1 MTDPAFDDRR
11 AAPDL
16 GSVPGEAL
24 PSRPAQV
31 AISDSDYVVPLSRAR
46 RSDDAPDAVPA
57 PTPLPTSRGC
67 YFGYPSGSTPLEGYT
82 IKRGIGVGGFGE
94 VYFAVSDAGKE
105 VALKRILRNVDI
117 ELRGVKQCLNLKHVH
132 LVSLFDIRQD
142 AHGQVW
148 VVMEHVAGECLKD
161 KLDRNPHGLPHDE
174 VNFWTLGIGL
184 GTAYLHDRGIVHR
197 DLKPGN
203 IFLDEGVVKIGD
215 YGLSKFIARSQ
226 RVDQTQS
233 VGTFHYMAPE
243 ISKGEYGREV
253 DIYALG
259 VMLFEMTTGTL
270 PFLGETSQEIALKH
284 LTATA
289 DLSPVP
295 ERYRSTVE
303 RCLRK
308 DPAERF
314 GRVEELLD
322 SLDLP
327 SGPGVAAFSWIR
339 RRDTEEGDDRPTDR
353 AEPPIPIEPSL
364 GRPSRAAEILLE
376 VDDGIAFGD
385 VREAPEKATADAEPA
400 IRRDRHPG
408 NPFRDGWSSLGEFPQ
423 PSSQAAASLLKSAP
437 ASLVPAPASLVIER
451 HDPQEPIAAAVR
463 KQWRRLADWWISSR
477 MSAPAKV
484 LLLIAA
490 VTVVLLNSQWLLPL
504 LVCVGIVY
512 FPYYAGRAVWLA
524 VSGNY
529 DRLDVREDASEPPL
543 GEGFSVIEAK
553 APANSPVTARRSS
566 RSVDGKGAEKIAEG
580 KLPPEKRPSDKPA
593 PKKEAAKSFGA
604 WTLVSLGFAAQSQS
618 RSVRQHL
625 ERLPAS
631 ARATELFA
639 SLLMASAVV
648 ASLSLLALAVGG
660 RATIRDVDTAA
671 FYLWLTITAGFASWT
686 LVSLGKH
693 WETRPEE
700 PMVRRIASALVG
712 TATGAV
718 SFATATYL
726 DVPLTDELRAT
737 LMPAILGETT
747 PGVGA
752 NAFGISSFLAF
763 FCGAFLVPHWWRQVD
778 PQRKTRLALMSV
790 IGCILWAALLHL
802 LVPFAQPW
810 GLLAV
815 GIVAIAVQLSAPWI
829 SPAARTRIRAK
840 AKTAILRRHPAV

>member
-16 GSVPGEAL
+16 GSVPGGAL

-46 RSDDAPDAVPA
+46 RSDEESPDGVPS

-67 YFGYPSGSTPLEGYT
+67 YFGYPSGSTPLDGYT

-94 VYFAVSDAGKE
+94 VYFAVSEAGKE

-142 AHGQVW
+142 RHGQTW

-161 KLDRNPHGLPHDE
+161 KLDRNPHGLPQDE
-174 VNFWTLGIGL
+174 VDFWTLGIGL

-243 ISKGEYGREV
+243 IAKGEYGREV

-284 LTATA
+284 MTATA

-295 ERYRSTVE
+295 ERYRAAVE

-314 GRVEELLD
+314 ARVDELLN

-327 SGPGVAAFSWIR
+327 SGPGVSAFSWIR
-339 RRDTEEGDDRPTDR
+339 RRDTEEGDSRPTDR
-353 AEPPIPIEPSL
+353 AEQPVRTEPSV
-364 GRPSRAAEILLE
+364 RTTSRVAQILLE

-385 VREAPEKATADAEPA
+385 VREASEQAAIEVEPA
-400 IRRDRHPG
+400 IRRDRHSG
-408 NPFRDGWSSLGEFPQ
+408 NPFRDGWSSAGDIPQ
-423 PSSQAAASLLKSAP
+423 PSSQAGMSLGR
-437 ASLVPAPASLVIER
+437 PAPASLVIER

-463 KQWRRLADWWISSR
+463 KQWRKLADWWISSR

-529 DRLDVREDASEPPL
+529 DRLDVRESDPSEPPL
-543 GEGFSVIEAK
+543 GDGFSVIEAK
-553 APANSPVTARRSS
+553 APASSPVTPRRSA
-566 RSVDGKGAEKIAEG
+566 RPEGGKEAEKGAEG
-580 KLPPEKRPSDKPA
+580 KVPLEKRPADKPA
-593 PKKEAAKSFGA
+593 PKKEAARSLSA
-604 WTLVSLGFAAQSQS
+604 WALVALGFAAQSQS

-625 ERLPAS
+625 ERLSAS

-648 ASLSLLALAVGG
+648 ASLSLLGLAVGG

-686 LVSLGKH
+686 LVALGKL

-726 DVPLTDELRAT
+726 DVPLTDELRVT
-737 LMPAILGETT
+737 LMPALLGEPT